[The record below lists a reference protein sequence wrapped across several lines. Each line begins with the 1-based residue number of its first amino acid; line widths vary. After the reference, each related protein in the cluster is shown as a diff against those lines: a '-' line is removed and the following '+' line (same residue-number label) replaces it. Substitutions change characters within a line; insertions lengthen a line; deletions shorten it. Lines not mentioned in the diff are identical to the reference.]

1 MLDEESTSGVIVIE
15 SVNEEQAKR
24 ADEAMEALASLL
36 KNYFDITPDQQ
47 VVLNAQNP
55 SVTVK

>member
-1 MLDEESTSGVIVIE
+1 MYIIAGTVLSCS
-15 SVNEEQAKR
+15 Q

-36 KNYFDITPDQQ
+36 KDYFDITPDQQ